1 MLQFVIAGL
10 VLGGIYAIASAGLV
24 ITYTSSGILNFAF
37 GALAFFI
44 ARFYY
49 YLHTQESWGIVPAA
63 VVSIG
68 IAAPA
73 LGVVLYAVLFRH
85 LRLSSPLIKV
95 VATIG
100 LLVAI
105 PSLATLIFGNQAIQ
119 QAPGLAPEPVHVYQF
134 LGVPVTL
141 DQIIVYICVLLTVV
155 VGAVVLRYTD
165 VGLKVRAMVDSPAM
179 TDLSGTNPTTI
190 SVGVWA
196 VSTFFAGLCG
206 VLAAPIIGLDPDNF
220 TLLIAASFAAVVAAK
235 LRSLPIAVAVGLLMG
250 VATSLFQRYLP
261 PASNWTTEI
270 IDAVPFMVIAVVLVY
285 NLVRRG
291 RVGDTEGWGG
301 ALDRAIMPQGE
312 SRLGGSTES
321 VVEEASLNFFG
332 KYAGPVVLIAVVAAL
347 PLIVQGYWVGLMAE
361 AFAYGVIFLSWTIV
375 TGEGGMLWLC
385 QITFAGVGALT
396 TAQLA
401 NNHGWPVL
409 AAVVAGGVVA
419 LVMGIIVG
427 FLSIRLGDL
436 YVALVTLTFGLLMEN
451 LVFTLPSFVNQGL
464 GLNLNR
470 PSFATTDLSY
480 TYVCLAAFIIIA
492 LFIVNF
498 RRSTTGLALNAAR
511 WSEAGARTS
520 GISVVQMKVIAGG
533 LAALIAGIGGG
544 LLALAQTTFQPS
556 EFATFAGLVW
566 LAVLVTIGVRS
577 NAAALMAGLSFVMLP
592 ALTQAYLPTWTA
604 NILPV
609 LFGLGAISAAK
620 YPDGALAEQSRR
632 LRRLLL
638 HLSPGPP
645 GNVATRRRTRPAAER
660 ARPRRRHAA
669 GRRARLVMAATT
681 DAVLQGAAAGS
692 AVPALVAKDIC
703 VRFGGLMALSDV
715 SLEIEPGSIAG
726 LVGPNGAGK
735 STLLAVLS
743 GLLRPNSGQVW
754 LRGEDV
760 TKSSARAR
768 ATQGLARTFQQPE
781 MFLGLT
787 VREHL
792 VLAHRAR
799 VARTRLWRDMF
810 DPRCLLPPSSDE
822 NERVDGLLEVLRL
835 TKVAKA
841 PVAALPLGVVRLVE
855 VGRALASDPR
865 VLLLDE
871 PLSGLD
877 MKASENLLS
886 VFRAIVER
894 NAHGLSVIIVEHD
907 VAAVLALSNTVFVL
921 DFGERIAAGSPEH
934 IRNDPAV
941 RAAYLGD
948 SEPPQRAAAPRP
960 APQATP
966 GPTDGAGT

>member
-37 GALAFFI
+37 GALAYFI

-105 PSLATLIFGNQAIQ
+105 PSLATLIFGNEAIQ

-141 DQIIVYICVLLTVV
+141 DQIIVYICVVLTVV

-179 TDLSGTNPTTI
+179 TDLSGTNPTTV

-206 VLAAPIIGLDPDNF
+206 VLAAPIIGLDPNNF

-270 IDAVPFMVIAVVLVY
+270 IDAVPFMVIALVLVY
-285 NLVRRG
+285 NLVRQG

-312 SRLGGSTES
+312 SRLGGSTDS

-332 KYAGPVVLIAVVAAL
+332 KYAGPVFLIAVVAAL

-419 LVMGIIVG
+419 LVLGVIVG

-480 TYVCLAAFIIIA
+480 AYVCLAAFIIIA

-544 LLALAQTTFQPS
+544 LLALAQTSFQPS

-577 NAAALMAGLSFVMLP
+577 SAAALVGGLSFVMLP

-604 NILPV
+604 NLLPV
-609 LFGLGAISAAK
+609 FFGLGAISAAK

-638 HLSPGPP
+638 HLTP
-645 GNVATRRRTRPAAER
+645 
-660 ARPRRRHAA
+660 
-669 GRRARLVMAATT
+669 GRRGTAQLADDLV
-681 DAVLQGAAAGS
+681 L
-692 AVPALVAKDIC
+692 
-703 VRFGGLMALSDV
+703 R
-715 SLEIEPGSIAG
+715 PGD
-726 LVGPNGAGK
+726 VGP
-735 STLLAVLS
+735 V
-743 GLLRPNSGQVW
+743 
-754 LRGEDV
+754 E
-760 TKSSARAR
+760 
-768 ATQGLARTFQQPE
+768 ATP
-781 MFLGLT
+781 
-787 VREHL
+787 
-792 VLAHRAR
+792 R
-799 VARTRLWRDMF
+799 VA
-810 DPRCLLPPSSDE
+810 
-822 NERVDGLLEVLRL
+822 
-835 TKVAKA
+835 
-841 PVAALPLGVVRLVE
+841 
-855 VGRALASDPR
+855 
-865 VLLLDE
+865 
-871 PLSGLD
+871 
-877 MKASENLLS
+877 
-886 VFRAIVER
+886 
-894 NAHGLSVIIVEHD
+894 EH
-907 VAAVLALSNTVFVL
+907 VS
-921 DFGERIAAGSPEH
+921 
-934 IRNDPAV
+934 
-941 RAAYLGD
+941 
-948 SEPPQRAAAPRP
+948 
-960 APQATP
+960 
-966 GPTDGAGT
+966 

>member
-37 GALAFFI
+37 GALAFFV

-73 LGVVLYAVLFRH
+73 LGVLLYVVLFRH

-100 LLVAI
+100 LLVAL
-105 PSLATLIFGNQAIQ
+105 PSLATLVFGNQAIQ
-119 QAPGLAPEPVHVYQF
+119 AAPGLAPEPVHVYQF

-141 DQIIVYICVLLTVV
+141 DQIIVYICVVLTVA
-155 VGAVVLRYTD
+155 VGAVVLRYTE

-206 VLAAPIIGLDPDNF
+206 VLAAPIIGLDPNNF
-220 TLLIAASFAAVVAAK
+220 TLLIAASFAAVIAAR

-285 NLVRRG
+285 NLIRRG
-291 RVGDTEGWGG
+291 RVGDAEGWGG
-301 ALDRAIMPQGE
+301 ALDRAITPQGE
-312 SRLGGSTES
+312 SRLGGSTDS
-321 VVEEASLNFFG
+321 VVEEASLTFFG
-332 KYAGPVVLIAVVAAL
+332 KYAGPLLLIGIVAAL

-361 AFAYGVIFLSWTIV
+361 GFAYAVIFLSWTIV

-409 AAVVAGGVVA
+409 AAVVAGGLVA
-419 LVMGIIVG
+419 LVLGVIVG
-427 FLSIRLGDL
+427 LLSIRLGDL

-470 PSFATTDLSY
+470 PGFATTDLSY
-480 TYVCLAAFIIIA
+480 AYLCLAVFIVIA

-520 GISVVQMKVIAGG
+520 GISVVQMKVIAGA

-544 LLALAQTTFQPS
+544 LLALAQTSFQPS
-556 EFATFAGLVW
+556 EFATFAGVVW

-577 NAAALMAGLSFVMLP
+577 NAAALLGGLSFVMLP

-604 NILPV
+604 NLLPV
-609 LFGLGAISAAK
+609 FFGLGAISAAK

-632 LRRLLL
+632 LRRLVL
-638 HLSPGPP
+638 HLTPG
-645 GNVATRRRTRPAAER
+645 RRGTTQFAEELSLRPA
-660 ARPRRRHAA
+660 
-669 GRRARLVMAATT
+669 
-681 DAVLQGAAAGS
+681 D
-692 AVPALVAKDIC
+692 
-703 VRFGGLMALSDV
+703 
-715 SLEIEPGSIAG
+715 
-726 LVGPNGAGK
+726 VGPVDP
-735 STLLAVLS
+735 T
-743 GLLRPNSGQVW
+743 P
-754 LRGEDV
+754 
-760 TKSSARAR
+760 
-768 ATQGLARTFQQPE
+768 
-781 MFLGLT
+781 
-787 VREHL
+787 
-792 VLAHRAR
+792 R
-799 VARTRLWRDMF
+799 VA
-810 DPRCLLPPSSDE
+810 
-822 NERVDGLLEVLRL
+822 
-835 TKVAKA
+835 
-841 PVAALPLGVVRLVE
+841 
-855 VGRALASDPR
+855 
-865 VLLLDE
+865 
-871 PLSGLD
+871 
-877 MKASENLLS
+877 
-886 VFRAIVER
+886 
-894 NAHGLSVIIVEHD
+894 EH
-907 VAAVLALSNTVFVL
+907 VS
-921 DFGERIAAGSPEH
+921 
-934 IRNDPAV
+934 
-941 RAAYLGD
+941 
-948 SEPPQRAAAPRP
+948 
-960 APQATP
+960 
-966 GPTDGAGT
+966 